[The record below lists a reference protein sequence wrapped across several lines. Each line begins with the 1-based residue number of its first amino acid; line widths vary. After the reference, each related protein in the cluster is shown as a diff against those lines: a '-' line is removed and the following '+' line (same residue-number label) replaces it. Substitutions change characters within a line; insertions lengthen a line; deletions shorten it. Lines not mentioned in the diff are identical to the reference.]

1 MPSRIKSSGYVCM
14 YGSKTFVT
22 RFENVAILLNIAEE
36 VRKQSG
42 SEKAR
47 KLLKSALEEEKKLS
61 SMYVKYLRK
70 TFAEGEPCL
79 GQN

>member
-22 RFENVAILLNIAEE
+22 KFEKVAILLNIAEE
-36 VRKQSG
+36 IRKQSG

-47 KLLKSALEEEKKLS
+47 ELLNTAIEEENKLS
-61 SMYVKYLRK
+61 RMY
-70 TFAEGEPCL
+70 A
-79 GQN
+79 

>member
-22 RFENVAILLNIAEE
+22 KFEKVAILLNIAEE
-36 VRKQSG
+36 IRKQSG

-47 KLLKSALEEEKKLS
+47 KLLNTAIEEEQKMS
-61 SMYVKYLRK
+61 RIY
-70 TFAEGEPCL
+70 A
-79 GQN
+79 

>member
-22 RFENVAILLNIAEE
+22 KFEKVAILLNIAEE
-36 VRKQSG
+36 IRKQSG

-47 KLLKSALEEEKKLS
+47 KLLNTAIEEEKKMS
-61 SMYVKYLRK
+61 RMY
-70 TFAEGEPCL
+70 A
-79 GQN
+79 